1 MFQDLIKFGLTDK
14 EAKIYLAL
22 LEMGPSTVT
31 EISKKAKITRTNGYH
46 VLNGL
51 ITKGLV
57 STYEEKSKMVFI
69 AENPER
75 IVSMLEENLK
85 EIETNIQRAKKVLPE
100 FKAIHRHPTGKLKIK
115 FYEGVEGIISVYE
128 DTLTARSAILGYAS
142 VENQHSFMPGYFP
155 EYYDRR
161 TRRGI
166 PVKAILAYTEDS
178 FRIKGL
184 DKAHIRT
191 SKIIPV
197 KYRISPEID
206 IYDDKV
212 TIMSLKE
219 KFGAI
224 IESREVADAFKKLFM
239 LAYERSSEYDEK
251 IGKKY
256 DPELEKQMHKEADRM
271 KDITEES

>member
-1 MFQDLIKFGLTDK
+1 MFQDLIKFGLADK

-128 DTLTARSAILGYAS
+128 DTLTARSTILGYAS

-166 PVKAILAYTEDS
+166 PVKAILAYTENS
-178 FRIKGL
+178 FRIKDL

-256 DPELEKQMHKEADRM
+256 DPELEKQMNKEADKM
-271 KDITEES
+271 KDITEED